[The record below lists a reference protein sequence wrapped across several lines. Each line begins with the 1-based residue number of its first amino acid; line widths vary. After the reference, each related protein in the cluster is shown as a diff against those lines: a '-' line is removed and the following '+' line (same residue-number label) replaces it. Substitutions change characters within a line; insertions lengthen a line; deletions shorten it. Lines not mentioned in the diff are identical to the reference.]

1 MTFLIDGMAG
11 MAYIWPLSSHSPQE
25 EKIHDQE
32 IIDTMLVE
40 ETEKR
45 KVEGPVQGS
54 RPNEGKRED
63 EEEDEDD
70 DEGEG
75 SLDEAEDDDEAKA
88 KPDVAAAIVA
98 LKKKKDERRVKKI
111 LKKTEQKKKKSQ
123 KKNNKGK
130 LSAVKSVEE
139 PAGPTL
145 GLEECMDFEISISTK
160 TVPPESRVKHALDD
174 FLMSLVFARKNLATK
189 ISEAEYLRSKQF
201 LVSLF
206 LELAW
211 TAQVTVNGKLFKTY
225 SSFREECQRVFI
237 AAHRRLQVGEEEFD
251 PLLLAK
257 SLMSMVEASVG
268 GLSAWGG
275 SEKVTACL
283 ELWSVCFGFRPMTR

>member
-1 MTFLIDGMAG
+1 MAG
-11 MAYIWPLSSHSPQE
+11 MAYIWPLSSHWPQE
-25 EKIHDQE
+25 EKNHDQE

-45 KVEGPVQGS
+45 KVEGPEGPIEES
-54 RPNEGKRED
+54 RPKGGEREG
-63 EEEDEDD
+63 EEDED
-70 DEGEG
+70 EG
-75 SLDEAEDDDEAKA
+75 SLDEAEAEDDDEAKA
-88 KPDVAAAIVA
+88 KPDVAAAISA

-111 LKKTEQKKKKSQ
+111 LKKTEQKKKKNQ
-123 KKNNKGK
+123 KKNTKGK
-130 LSAVKSVEE
+130 LAAVKSVEE

-174 FLMSLVFARKNLATK
+174 FLMSLAFARKNLATK
-189 ISEAEYLRSKQF
+189 ISEAEYTRSKQF

-211 TAQVTVNGKLFKTY
+211 TTQVTVNGKLFKTY

-251 PLLLAK
+251 PLLLAR

-275 SEKVTACL
+275 SEKVTTCI
-283 ELWSVCFGFRPMTR
+283 EL

>member
-1 MTFLIDGMAG
+1 
-11 MAYIWPLSSHSPQE
+11 
-25 EKIHDQE
+25 
-32 IIDTMLVE
+32 MLVE

-63 EEEDEDD
+63 EEEDEDE

-145 GLEECMDFEISISTK
+145 GLEECMDFEISIPTK

-174 FLMSLVFARKNLATK
+174 FLMSLVFARKTWPPK
-189 ISEAEYLRSKQF
+189 FQRRS
-201 LVSLF
+201 
-206 LELAW
+206 
-211 TAQVTVNGKLFKTY
+211 T
-225 SSFREECQRVFI
+225 
-237 AAHRRLQVGEEEFD
+237 
-251 PLLLAK
+251 
-257 SLMSMVEASVG
+257 
-268 GLSAWGG
+268 
-275 SEKVTACL
+275 
-283 ELWSVCFGFRPMTR
+283 